1 MEIEKKYTLKTAMD
15 EQRSEIC
22 TKTNEENVQLKH
34 EFLIGNKNS
43 TKHYDLRT
51 FWTKNMEYDLFR
63 GPEI

>member
-1 MEIEKKYTLKTAMD
+1 MNKDQKSAL
-15 EQRSEIC
+15 
-22 TKTNEENVQLKH
+22 
-34 EFLIGNKNS
+34 NKNS